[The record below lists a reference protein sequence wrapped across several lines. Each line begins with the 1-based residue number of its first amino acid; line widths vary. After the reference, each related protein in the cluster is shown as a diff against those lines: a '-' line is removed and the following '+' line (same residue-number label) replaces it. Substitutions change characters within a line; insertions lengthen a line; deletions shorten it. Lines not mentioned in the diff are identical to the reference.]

1 MLIINYFMKKIG
13 IEELKIIFS
22 KIIKKLEDEGY
33 TELSFE
39 NDFYRI
45 IPTDKWNSYE
55 DEIIHEASLYDDI
68 DSLKLLKK
76 DSNRNITYV
85 DFDRLAS
92 ILRAISE
99 NNNPVG

>member
-1 MLIINYFMKKIG
+1 MKKIE

-22 KIIKKLEDEGY
+22 KIIKKLEDDNY
-33 TELSFE
+33 TELRF
-39 NDFYRI
+39 DKDLYRI
-45 IPTDKWNSYE
+45 IPTDKWDSYE
-55 DEIIHEASLYDDI
+55 DDIIYEASLYDDI
-68 DSLKLLKK
+68 DSLKLLKQ
-76 DSNRNITYV
+76 DSSRIITYV